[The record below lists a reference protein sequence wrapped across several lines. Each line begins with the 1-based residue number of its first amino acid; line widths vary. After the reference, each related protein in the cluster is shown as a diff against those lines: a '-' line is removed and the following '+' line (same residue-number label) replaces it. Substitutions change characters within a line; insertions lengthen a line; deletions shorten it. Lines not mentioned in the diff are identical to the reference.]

1 MVYGI
6 WYMVYG
12 IWYLVYG
19 IWDAS
24 QFYKVPSSVFAPSSS
39 SLGYVISNESLQIF
53 SSSNARAISKAVLF
67 SILACEGQ
75 DLQALTVP
83 PLNLT

>member
-39 SLGYVISNESLQIF
+39 SLGYVISNESL
-53 SSSNARAISKAVLF
+53 
-67 SILACEGQ
+67 
-75 DLQALTVP
+75 
-83 PLNLT
+83 